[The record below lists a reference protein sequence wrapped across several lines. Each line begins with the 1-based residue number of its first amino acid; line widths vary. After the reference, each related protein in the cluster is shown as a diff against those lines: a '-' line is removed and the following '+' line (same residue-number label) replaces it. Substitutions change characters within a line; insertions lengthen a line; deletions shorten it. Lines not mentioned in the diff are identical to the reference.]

1 MTSCVRAGPALLPP
15 WAWVHQVYQVDTAEK
30 EGPYEPGT
38 SSARFV
44 FRDFILLFMSHFLKE
59 KSGREEA
66 CGNEV

>member
-1 MTSCVRAGPALLPP
+1 M
-15 WAWVHQVYQVDTAEK
+15 YQVDTAEK